1 MGSHRTSE
9 RWFRKEV
16 AMCVYKDLK
25 AGLEKGWQCGFTKDI
40 KLQV

>member
-1 MGSHRTSE
+1 MGLQRSE
-9 RWFRKEV
+9 GVARW
-16 AMCVYKDLK
+16 VYKDLK